1 MIHGDMLILE
11 LLERYPQTRQVFA
24 RYSMPCDR
32 CMGAA
37 QGSLA
42 DGARMHSVPLGT
54 LIQELEQS
62 IAAQTPSQRE

>member
-11 LLERYPQTRQVFA
+11 ILERYPQARQVFG
-24 RYSMPCDR
+24 RHSMPCDR
-32 CMGAA
+32 CMGAI

-42 DGARMHSVPLGT
+42 DGARMHGVPLGV

-62 IAAQTPSQRE
+62 IAAEAPSQRE